1 MLLGHADGIRGNSD
15 AKMTIKEDKQTE
27 WRGEGGALRSRS
39 TPSTSLSLHF
49 TVPLFAGNSEN
60 LYSTKSQDEGGK
72 YAANFTKE
80 GTLIRHLLE
89 ACRPWKSSIAMRG
102 EGGLKRVRGS
112 ERTKMGLD
120 VSQWPGK
127 RKDRRRKRRGEA
139 NRKVVLEGEE
149 RGEQAENGEH
159 GVNASDGNGNPAFS
173 AFRGEERGPCQLA
186 IGRHVVRSSERRWCF
201 ECSAN
206 ERTPT
211 WHFST
216 AIYVEGQRATGSPQL
231 NPTHSHAVSLPL
243 CFFFSPCSLSL
254 PLRLSVGT
262 GEDTRFGIRSGCA
275 RFHEKSV
282 ARLS

>member
-1 MLLGHADGIRGNSD
+1 MTANEPGWYNKREATTSIGRKEREEEVAEEEQDARGWPRGWRRKSGGRETADDPVVSSTPHRIRRTSNSSAD
-15 AKMTIKEDKQTE
+15 RYEFLADSRKGGPQE
-27 WRGEGGALRSRS
+27 GSGAVEGG
-39 TPSTSLSLHF
+39 
-49 TVPLFAGNSEN
+49 
-60 LYSTKSQDEGGK
+60 
-72 YAANFTKE
+72 
-80 GTLIRHLLE
+80 
-89 ACRPWKSSIAMRG
+89 
-102 EGGLKRVRGS
+102 
-112 ERTKMGLD
+112 
-120 VSQWPGK
+120 PGK